1 MAGNRCGLHFS
12 VFFLRRWRYEQE
24 IMEASLH
31 FNILP
36 QPDDATCGPT
46 CLQAVYRYFG
56 DEISLARV
64 IEEVHILEGGGTLE
78 VLLACHAL
86 RRGYRATIYT
96 YNLRVFDPSWFEPT
110 KADLAAKLTRQLAI
124 KKKPKLTVATRAYL
138 DYLQLG
144 GEIRFRDLNGGL
156 IRHYLKQ
163 GKPILCGLS
172 ATYLYHCPREHQ
184 PRRDQPAME
193 YNDIVG
199 DPAGH
204 FVVLCGYDR
213 ANRRVQVADPLR
225 QNPLGAGGHYYE
237 VGLDRLVGAI
247 LLGITTYDANLLI
260 LERP

>member
-1 MAGNRCGLHFS
+1 MQN
-12 VFFLRRWRYEQE
+12 
-24 IMEASLH
+24 SLAL
-31 FNILP
+31 NIQS

-56 DEISLARV
+56 DDIPLERV
-64 IEEVHILEGGGTLE
+64 IDEVHILEDGGTLE

-86 RRGYRATIYT
+86 SRGYRATIYT
-96 YNLRVFDPSWFEPT
+96 YNLRVFDPSWFEPER
-110 KADLAAKLTRQLAI
+110 ADLAEKLSRQLAV

-138 DYLQLG
+138 EYLRLG
-144 GEIRFRDLNGGL
+144 GEIRFRDLNGSL

-184 PRRDQPAME
+184 LRPDHPAME
-193 YNDIVG
+193 YNDITG
-199 DPAGH
+199 SPAGH

-213 ANRRVQVADPLR
+213 ATRRVQVADPLG
-225 QNPLGAGGHYYE
+225 QNPLGGGGHYYE

-247 LLGITTYDANLLI
+247 LLGIMTYDANLLI
-260 LERP
+260 LTRP

>member
-1 MAGNRCGLHFS
+1 MQN
-12 VFFLRRWRYEQE
+12 
-24 IMEASLH
+24 SLAL
-31 FNILP
+31 NIQS

-56 DEISLARV
+56 DNIPLERV
-64 IEEVHILEGGGTLE
+64 IDEVHILEGGGTLE

-86 RRGYRATIYT
+86 RRGYQATIYT
-96 YNLRVFDPSWFEPT
+96 YNLRVFDPSWFEPER
-110 KADLAAKLTRQLAI
+110 ADLTEKLSRQLAV
-124 KKKPKLTVATRAYL
+124 KKKPKLTVATQAYL
-138 DYLQLG
+138 EYLRLG
-144 GEIRFRDLNGGL
+144 GEIRFRDLNGSL

-184 PRRDQPAME
+184 PRPDHPAME
-193 YNDIVG
+193 YNDITG
-199 DPAGH
+199 SPAGH

-213 ANRRVQVADPLR
+213 VTRRVQVADPLG

-247 LLGITTYDANLLI
+247 LLGIMTYDANLLI
-260 LERP
+260 LARP